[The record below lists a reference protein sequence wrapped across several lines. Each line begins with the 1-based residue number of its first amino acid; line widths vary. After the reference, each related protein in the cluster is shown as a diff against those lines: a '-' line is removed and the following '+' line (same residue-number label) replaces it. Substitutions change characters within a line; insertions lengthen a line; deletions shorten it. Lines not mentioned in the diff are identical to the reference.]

1 MYWSLLNPFTHSI
14 EKVAFRTLA
23 KGFDSSELGVF
34 FDLSKN
40 ERRSPSS
47 GAFAMAE
54 LSQELL
60 KGLEVLTD
68 AKQIPDVAFKEITEI
83 AFAVLL
89 NKVTEQ
95 RMQGNFVVV
104 RGSFSLL
111 FQIMVEIH
119 SWLDLWAIRII
130 IIILLLFPRFR
141 NHLSPLISTPTSRLR
156 YYTSLTRPLLL
167 FTLFCKYIHSR

>member
-1 MYWSLLNPFTHSI
+1 MYWSLLNPFIHSI

-34 FDLSKN
+34 FDLQKQ
-40 ERRSPSS
+40 RRSPSS

-60 KGLEVLTD
+60 KGLEVLAD

-95 RMQGNFVVV
+95 RMQGNFVV
-104 RGSFSLL
+104 GGESFSLVFHIL
-111 FQIMVEIH
+111 VEIH
-119 SWLDLWAIRII
+119 
-130 IIILLLFPRFR
+130 
-141 NHLSPLISTPTSRLR
+141 
-156 YYTSLTRPLLL
+156 
-167 FTLFCKYIHSR
+167 